1 MGQSPYYGPIA
12 SSPCQPTRWK
22 CNGPQS
28 CIQDPQGPYFDYYAC
43 IDGAFLDCGC
53 GDGLYYVC
61 SMSNGMP
68 RCCPNGTVIC
78 GICESPGKSTCITP
92 NQSCYYNPSDGTYFG
107 YGPP

>member
-1 MGQSPYYGPIA
+1 M
-12 SSPCQPTRWK
+12 
-22 CNGPQS
+22 
-28 CIQDPQGPYFDYYAC
+28 
-43 IDGAFLDCGC
+43 
-53 GDGLYYVC
+53 C

-68 RCCPNGTVIC
+68 RCCPYGTVIC